1 LGNWRIFINQQVSST
16 ESQFQNS
23 KISKSNMNI
32 LGLFKQITTFVF
44 DVDGVLTD
52 GTVFVLE
59 DGLQARRMNIK
70 DGFALQ
76 MAEKNGYRVLVISGG
91 NSPQVA
97 QRLEKL
103 GISNVHMAVL
113 DKKKFL
119 LDYMSENKLKTEEV
133 LYMGDDLPDLPA
145 MSVVG
150 LPCCPADAVNEV
162 KETVQYI
169 SPFNGGN
176 ACVRDVIEKVLKLND
191 KWNYRVDVTSR

>member
-1 LGNWRIFINQQVSST
+1 
-16 ESQFQNS
+16 
-23 KISKSNMNI
+23 MNI
-32 LGLFKQITTFVF
+32 LELFKKITTFIF

-52 GTVFVLE
+52 GTVLVME

-91 NSPQVA
+91 NSPQVI

-113 DKKKFL
+113 DKKAFV
-119 LDYMSENKLKTEEV
+119 LDYISSNKLKTEEV

-145 MSVVG
+145 LSVVG
-150 LPCCPADAVNEV
+150 LPCCPADSVSEV
-162 KETVQYI
+162 KEAVQYI
-169 SPFNGGN
+169 SPLNGGN
-176 ACVRDVIEKVLKLND
+176 ACARDVIEKVLKLND
-191 KWNYRVDVTSR
+191 NWNYRVDVTSR